1 METDFL
7 NAHLLQFI
15 LPTSE
20 YRFVF
25 LLLNIFS
32 GKPDKTLRVL
42 LFNVSSPY
50 LALIENMIEQGR
62 QMPFVLFQ
70 CLFMPLL
77 GKTLKIISS
86 SHCVQYLFYKGSFNS
101 GLNCL
106 LFKILKE

>member
-15 LPTSE
+15 PPTSE

-50 LALIENMIEQGR
+50 LALIENMIEQER
-62 QMPFVLFQ
+62 HAIRTISMPFHAFV
-70 CLFMPLL
+70 
-77 GKTLKIISS
+77 GKNT
-86 SHCVQYLFYKGSFNS
+86 
-101 GLNCL
+101 
-106 LFKILKE
+106 